1 MRVHENFDGTCDLV
15 ISGGQVVTPTAGNDP
30 KRKAAM
36 NYLDVIAD
44 GAVAVKNGL
53 IVAVGGREEL
63 EKEISFKRRVIDA
76 RGKVV
81 LPGLV
86 DPHTHLV
93 YGGSRAHEY
102 EAKIKG
108 ETYKDQH
115 GRGKGIMYTVAETRR
130 ASEDELFFR
139 GAKILEQVWR
149 HGTTTIEI
157 KSGYGLDYGTEMK
170 ILRVIDRLRLN
181 FRDKITIVAT
191 FLGAHTVPS
200 EFKDNR
206 ENYIIVLEFMLR
218 AIQERGIAEFA
229 DVFCDQLGFSLDESK
244 RILSAAQACGFKL
257 KAHIGQTGEAGGRE
271 LLDEFPLVSADHLD
285 YLDANIKFPPDTV
298 GVLLPGVTYHL
309 METQSKSFWTY
320 KAKEFIRAGLPVAL
334 ATDYNPGSCPC
345 FSMQT
350 IMELAA
356 RLYRLT
362 PAQIINAAT
371 INAACALGR
380 GHEIGSLHSGKQADI
395 IICDVPD
402 WPEMINSFGTNKV
415 ETVIKAGRTVARN

>member
-1 MRVHENFDGTCDLV
+1 MRVHENFDGSCDLF
-15 ISGGQVVTPTAGNDP
+15 ISGGQLVTPIAGDKP
-30 KRKAAM
+30 KRLATA
-36 NYLDVIAD
+36 NYLEIIAD
-44 GAVAVKNGL
+44 SAVAVKNSL
-53 IVAVGGREEL
+53 IVAVGSREEL
-63 EKEISFKRRVIDA
+63 EKEISVKRRVIDA

-81 LPGLV
+81 MPGLV

-115 GRGKGIMYTVAETRR
+115 GRGKGIMYTVGRTRE
-130 ASEDELFFR
+130 ASEDELFSR

-170 ILRVIDRLRLN
+170 ILRVIDRLRLY
-181 FRDKITIVAT
+181 FQDRITIVAT
-191 FLGAHTVPS
+191 FLGAHTVPL

-206 ENYIIVLEFMLR
+206 ENYIIVLEFMLG
-218 AIQERGIAEFA
+218 AIKERGLAEFA

-244 RILSAAQACGFKL
+244 RILGAARSSGLKL
-257 KAHIGQTGEAGGRE
+257 KAHIDQTGEAGGRE
-271 LLDEFPLVSADHLD
+271 LLCMFPLVSADHLD
-285 YLDANIKFPPDTV
+285 HLDVKLKFSADTV

-320 KAKEFIRAGLPVAL
+320 KAKEFIKAGLPVAL

-350 IMELAA
+350 VMELAA

-380 GHEIGSLHSGKQADI
+380 GHEIGSLEPGKRADI
-395 IICDVPD
+395 IICDTPD
-402 WPEMINSFGTNKV
+402 WREMINSFGTNKV
-415 ETVIKAGRTVARN
+415 EMVIKNGKLIRN

>member
-1 MRVHENFDGTCDLV
+1 MRVHENFDGSCDLF
-15 ISGGQVVTPTAGNDP
+15 ISGGQLVTPASGDKA
-30 KRKAAM
+30 KRMVAM
-36 NYLDVIAD
+36 NYLDISAD
-44 GAVAVKNGL
+44 SAVAVKNGL
-53 IVAVGGREEL
+53 IVATGSREEL
-63 EKEISFKRRVIDA
+63 EKEISAKRRVIDA

-81 LPGLV
+81 MPGLV

-102 EAKIKG
+102 EAKIRG
-108 ETYKDQH
+108 ETYKSQH
-115 GRGKGIMYTVAETRR
+115 GQDKGIAHTVKETRR
-130 ASEDELFFR
+130 ASEDELFSR
-139 GAKILEQVWR
+139 GVKILEQVWR

-157 KSGYGLDYGTEMK
+157 KSGYGLDYGTEIK
-170 ILRVIDRLRLN
+170 ILRVIDRLRLY
-181 FRDKITIVAT
+181 FRDKITIIAT
-191 FLGAHTVPS
+191 FLGAHTVPP

-206 ENYIIVLEFMLR
+206 ENYIIVIEFMLR
-218 AIQERGIAEFA
+218 TVQERGLAEFA

-244 RILSAAQACGFKL
+244 RILSAARACGLKL
-257 KAHIGQTGEAGGRE
+257 KAHIDQTGEAGGRE
-271 LLDEFPLVSADHLD
+271 LLDKFPLVSVDHLD
-285 YLDANIKFPPDTV
+285 YLNANIKFAADTV

-350 IMELAA
+350 VMELAA
-356 RLYRLT
+356 RIYRLT

-380 GHEIGSLHSGKQADI
+380 GHEIGSLEPGKQADI
-395 IICDVPD
+395 IICDTPD
-402 WPEMINSFGTNKV
+402 WQEMINGFGTNKV
-415 ETVIKAGRTVARN
+415 EIVIKNGNLVRN